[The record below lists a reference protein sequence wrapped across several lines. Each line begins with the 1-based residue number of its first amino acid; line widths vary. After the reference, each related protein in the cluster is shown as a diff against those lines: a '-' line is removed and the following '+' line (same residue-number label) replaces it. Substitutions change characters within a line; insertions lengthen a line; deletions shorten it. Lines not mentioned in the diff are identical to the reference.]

1 MQAVTDWTRTNRNW
15 FAAVQLEKRL
25 MFIILT
31 LIVAVAAFN
40 IVSAT
45 IAQEF
50 ERIAQFRNRPV
61 MASPLAYLERHE
73 SDLDNYRNKG
83 ASLVERAV
91 ERATDHAHRL
101 AAQLRTLSPQ
111 NTLDRGYAIVR
122 GPKGAIISSAASVS
136 TLILARRSRRSIQ
149 AASPTRPKIG
159 SRADLAD
166 GNGMALLSA
175 M

>member
-1 MQAVTDWTRTNRNW
+1 MAREKQFSEAQVLDEVADLRASTPTDAAKRVVPDVTQELANISSARSRITNAVGSKLRN
-15 FAAVQLEKRL
+15 E
-25 MFIILT
+25 
-31 LIVAVAAFN
+31 
-40 IVSAT
+40 SD
-45 IAQEF
+45 
-50 ERIAQFRNRPV
+50 RIAQLRSRPV
-61 MASPLAYLERHE
+61 MANPAVYLERHE

-136 TLILARRSRRSIQ
+136 PGDSIIVQ
-149 AASPTRPKIG
+149 V
-159 SRADLAD
+159 AD
-166 GNGMALLSA
+166 GDIAA
-175 M
+175 TAD